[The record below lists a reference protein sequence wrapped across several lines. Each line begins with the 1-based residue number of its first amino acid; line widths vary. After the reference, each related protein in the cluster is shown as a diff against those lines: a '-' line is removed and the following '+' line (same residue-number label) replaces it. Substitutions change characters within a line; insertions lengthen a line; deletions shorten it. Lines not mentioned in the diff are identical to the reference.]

1 MVARR
6 LPFWPLLQ
14 ALHRARRMGLWTE
27 MKPLLRD
34 RLFPGRVVSTKEWH
48 SSSTALF
55 QMATGYWISQAIYVA
70 AKLGIADLLKDG
82 PQSYVALAVA
92 TGSDAPSLFRL
103 LRALSSV
110 GIFSQL
116 GKDCFALSRLAESL
130 RTDTPASLRKMVIT
144 IGEIHYQACG
154 NLLHS
159 VRTGSSAFLKTF
171 GTSLFDYL
179 RQNVDAGDAFHQGMA
194 NVASMLAYAVLMA
207 YDFGGIYSIVDIG
220 GGRGTL
226 LEKILQFNPEM
237 RGTVFDT
244 AATIE
249 GATQQLGN
257 NAWGSRCSYVSGDF
271 FTSVPQGA
279 DAYLLSGVI
288 HDWDDDRAIR
298 MLGNCRRA
306 MTRNSRLLVV
316 DMVVPD
322 NGVNCFSKL
331 LDLNMLVMTGG
342 RERTETELRA
352 LLDASG
358 YKLTKIVPTMA
369 PQSVIEAIP
378 NCLRHDGDEH

>member
-1 MVARR
+1 MVGRR
-6 LPFWPLLQ
+6 LPLWPLLQ

-34 RLFPGRVVSTKEWH
+34 RLFPGRVASTKEWH
-48 SSSTALF
+48 SSPTALF
-55 QMATGYWISQAIYVA
+55 QMATGYWVSQAIYVA

-82 PQSYVALAVA
+82 PQSYVALAAA
-92 TGSDAPSLFRL
+92 TGSDAPSLFGVM
-103 LRALSSV
+103 RALASV
-110 GIFSQL
+110 GVFSQV
-116 GKDCFALSRLAESL
+116 GRDRFALSRLAESL
-130 RTDTPASLRKMVIT
+130 RTDTPASLRAMVIT

-159 VRTGSSAFLKTF
+159 VQTGSPAFVNTF
-171 GTSLFDYL
+171 GASLFDYL
-179 RQNVDAGDAFHQGMA
+179 RQNVDAADAFNQGMA

-207 YDFGGIYSIVDIG
+207 YDLAGISSIVDVG
-220 GGRGTL
+220 GGQGSL
-226 LEKILQFNPEM
+226 LEKILQFNPDM

-244 AATIE
+244 ASTIE
-249 GATQQLGN
+249 RATQQLGN
-257 NAWGSRCSYVSGDF
+257 NTWGRRCSYVPGDF

-288 HDWDDDRAIR
+288 HDWDDSRAITI
-298 MLGNCRRA
+298 LGNCRRV
-306 MTRNSRLLVV
+306 MTANGRLLLL

-331 LDLNMLVMTGG
+331 LDLNMLVMNGG
-342 RERTETELRA
+342 RERTETEFRT
-352 LLDASG
+352 LLEASG

-369 PQSVIEAIP
+369 PQSVVEAVP
-378 NCLRHDGDEH
+378 N

>member
-6 LPFWPLLQ
+6 LSFWPFLRI
-14 ALHRARRMGLWTE
+14 LHRARRMGLWGE

-34 RLFPGRVVSTKEWH
+34 RLFPGRVASTKEWH

-55 QMATGYWISQAIYVA
+55 QMATGYWTSQAIYVA

-82 PQSYVALAVA
+82 PQSYVALAAA

-116 GKDCFALSRLAESL
+116 GKDCFALSRLAEGL
-130 RTDTPASLRKMVIT
+130 RADTPASLRRMVIT

-159 VRTGSSAFLKTF
+159 VQTGSSAFLKTF
-171 GTSLFDYL
+171 GTSLFAYL
-179 RQNVDAGDAFHQGMA
+179 RQNIDAADAFNQGMA

-207 YDFGGIYSIVDIG
+207 YDFAGISSIVDVG
-220 GGRGTL
+220 GGQGSL
-226 LEKILQFNPEM
+226 LEKILQFNPDL

-244 AATIE
+244 ASTIE
-249 GATQQLGN
+249 RATQLGR
-257 NAWGSRCSYVSGDF
+257 NAWGRRCSYVAGDF

-279 DAYLLSGVI
+279 NAYLLCGVI

-298 MLGNCRRA
+298 ILGNCRRA
-306 MTRNSRLLVV
+306 MTRNSRVLLV

-331 LDLNMLVMTGG
+331 LDLNMLVMNGG
-342 RERTETELRA
+342 RERTETEFRT
-352 LLDASG
+352 LLAASG
-358 YKLTKIVPTMA
+358 YRLTRIVPTMA
-369 PQSVIEAIP
+369 PQSVIEAVP
-378 NCLRHDGDEH
+378 N